1 MLISTRLDCMA
12 RRLDSGDSAQR
23 FANNHISPRRS
34 GALLAA
40 CSLLSTVSVERVLL
54 PSPANDMQAVCLPRW
69 IDGTGLEKEGDL
81 LSHIRL
87 PASRSADLPFA
98 VWSSGIGV
106 CLYDALSFCMSDGAR
121 RASSLGLS
129 STHSGR
135 GRRDRG
141 RSRRWG
147 QDEGSPCLLCAHMT
161 CSASFSARC
170 AVPQYVPG
178 TSQADKLGLMLWV
191 GL

>member
-40 CSLLSTVSVERVLL
+40 HSLLSTVSVERVLL
-54 PSPANDMQAVCLPRW
+54 PLSCRRHANSPPASMDRW
-69 IDGTGLEKEGDL
+69 HESRKGGRSNIT
-81 LSHIRL
+81 HRL

-106 CLYDALSFCMSDGAR
+106 CFDDALSFCMSDGAR
-121 RASSLGLS
+121 RASSLGALFS
-129 STHSGR
+129 PFPAGR
-135 GRRDRG
+135 QDHG
-141 RSRRWG
+141 RSRGGDRMR
-147 QDEGSPCLLCAHMT
+147 DLHVSPAPT
-161 CSASFSARC
+161 
-170 AVPQYVPG
+170 
-178 TSQADKLGLMLWV
+178 
-191 GL
+191 